1 MTSFFEKIFSCL
13 CTNKPTQYS
22 GKTVVL
28 YYTMGKKFILYF
40 LLCLASVHYLHAQER
55 VTTFGLQVKPIIP
68 IQFFD
73 AGKQEQSVNNIDYI
87 VNPKLGMSF
96 GMVIRKGFTNSL
108 SLETGINFLRRN
120 YDLTINDADSSF
132 SGTSQ
137 FRLLTYEIPVLG
149 LVYVRINRQLY
160 MNAAGGISFDI
171 YPTPLFTADTYF
183 TNSIARTSWLQ
194 PSLLANVGW
203 EYRTESSGYFYFGAS
218 LHRPFQKIYTEY
230 IKYEGESGF
239 RNEKAIFELTGNY
252 ITIDFRYFFHEDPE
266 KRKKKTKKEP
276 KVKGAS
282 R

>member
-1 MTSFFEKIFSCL
+1 
-13 CTNKPTQYS
+13 
-22 GKTVVL
+22 
-28 YYTMGKKFILYF
+28 MGKKFILYF